1 MSYNIIFETKIVKL
15 KDGRLLHLYLSGCN
29 NDNAGRSRDDWSG
42 KIYTEEAFIKHAESF
57 MKDSK
62 PVKESDGFDLKIRS
76 KYCTW
81 YDYGSHL
88 LRMMKR
94 AVTMDELMHS
104 GKYISFEKYD
114 SVTVWED
121 EKEIEM
127 TLKEFNVYFYEKLY
141 NGGIKYRINYILLN
155 TEEELVEAIDN
166 GSSVRIYISK

>member
-1 MSYNIIFETKIVKL
+1 
-15 KDGRLLHLYLSGCN
+15 
-29 NDNAGRSRDDWSG
+29 
-42 KIYTEEAFIKHAESF
+42 
-57 MKDSK
+57 
-62 PVKESDGFDLKIRS
+62 
-76 KYCTW
+76 
-81 YDYGSHL
+81 
-88 LRMMKR
+88 
-94 AVTMDELMHS
+94 MDELMHS

-141 NGGIKYRINYILLN
+141 NGGIKYRINYIWLN